1 MTTNIQ
7 NTFLLL
13 KSVWRDATLPP
24 TTKSILIT
32 TFSENKKGLTI
43 VVVVVV
49 VEGDDDDLSK
59 TFKVNVNVT
68 VSGSSSTSKSFEYFC
83 FEKRNFWFVLNED
96 FALERITKDCSHSR
110 NGKKKSKQKKLS
122 PKGKRDFGKSFGRKR
137 DSSFWRVHNNK
148 AIQLL
153 LLPLLLLLL
162 LCLLLLLLLL
172 CLLLLCYC
180 CNSCFVCSCC
190 YVKCCCS
197 TYGDVSIAVVDCAH
211 VFVSS
216 AAIYCCCGQFKHST
230 VFLTFYF
237 TTFLEYFLSPFFVFF
252 SYVLLSISY

>member
-1 MTTNIQ
+1 M
-7 NTFLLL
+7 
-13 KSVWRDATLPP
+13 
-24 TTKSILIT
+24 
-32 TFSENKKGLTI
+32 
-43 VVVVVV
+43 
-49 VEGDDDDLSK
+49 
-59 TFKVNVNVT
+59 NVNVT

-162 LCLLLLLLLL
+162 LCLLLLCYCCCCATAVIVASSAVVAMLNVVALLMVM
-172 CLLLLCYC
+172 CLLLLLIVLM
-180 CNSCFVCSCC
+180 FLFRLLP
-190 YVKCCCS
+190 
-197 TYGDVSIAVVDCAH
+197 SIVVAVN
-211 VFVSS
+211 
-216 AAIYCCCGQFKHST
+216 
-230 VFLTFYF
+230 
-237 TTFLEYFLSPFFVFF
+237 LSIPLFF
-252 SYVLLSISY
+252 SHFISPLS